1 MGSGGLLIIGTAIH
15 EGTAAIRVTCFQNTV
30 IHLTQQGAFL
40 HSGEGF
46 CHLPCFRGVAG
57 KGGRWVE
64 GAHCI
69 TGSCLIPLA
78 AICGCDGCMGG
89 IRGIELT
96 GVVQIHSGLTAIR
109 HGGGG
114 LDMSTTDLCAG
125 ELRTARH
132 CSGCEVRHEVTN
144 AAISNVAG
152 NGAGHI
158 VGPGSDGGNG
168 CAVQGGAVTGRHT
181 TKGTA
186 NKSDAA
192 TGAHPGAAIHNS
204 IAHKT
209 VGAVAGRKAGHEA
222 ASCTCGSACRGAT
235 CCGGEGGACAVAAA
249 MAKPGDEPGGHQH
262 LHAHTAACLSD
273 RQTHRCQIAVCTL
286 SNFQKGQRTEDP

>member
-1 MGSGGLLIIGTAIH
+1 
-15 EGTAAIRVTCFQNTV
+15 
-30 IHLTQQGAFL
+30 
-40 HSGEGF
+40 
-46 CHLPCFRGVAG
+46 
-57 KGGRWVE
+57 
-64 GAHCI
+64 
-69 TGSCLIPLA
+69 
-78 AICGCDGCMGG
+78 
-89 IRGIELT
+89 
-96 GVVQIHSGLTAIR
+96 
-109 HGGGG
+109 
-114 LDMSTTDLCAG
+114 MSTTDLCAG

-273 RQTHRCQIAVCTL
+273 RQTHCSQIAVCTL